1 MLTAYFLT
9 PAVLH
14 SEVVLPCIILSTV
27 VLLAISTPI
36 FQKNGVRVCTYTP
49 HTHNFNSLKTY
60 ISLYSYSVQFSSV
73 SQSCPTPCDPM
84 KCSTPGLPIHHQLP
98 EFTQTHVHQVSDAIQ
113 PSHPL
118 SSPSPAPNPSQHQ
131 SLFQ

>member
-73 SQSCPTPCDPM
+73 
-84 KCSTPGLPIHHQLP
+84 
-98 EFTQTHVHQVSDAIQ
+98 
-113 PSHPL
+113 
-118 SSPSPAPNPSQHQ
+118 Q
-131 SLFQ
+131 SLSRVRLLATP